1 MSRTELARFCSEHL
15 PKHPELK
22 QSIYSLA
29 DQEQFANALVEAG
42 KNAGFDFSREDV
54 GELLSNADRT
64 VELSDE
70 QLESVAG
77 GTHISNVKYDD
88 VTLK

>member
-42 KNAGFDFSREDV
+42 KKAGFDFSREDV
-54 GELLSNADRT
+54 DELLSTADRT
-64 VELSDE
+64 VELSDAE
-70 QLESVAG
+70 LESVAG
-77 GTHISNVKYDD
+77 GLSLNYQKIDISY
-88 VTLK
+88 